1 MPELQARKRF
11 SPTDFQGVAQILV
24 YLGCKQRIRS
34 AVNDRI
40 ATESSYLRRRKG
52 LGKKVTVPLYAV
64 LSGVESNPDMKRI
77 AMAVLVILFG
87 LGGGTV
93 FGQTVRV
100 PFDFS
105 QSEIGI
111 DATVNGEPVYI
122 LLDTGVDP
130 SAIDLQRAEALH
142 LKIDRNAGGRAS
154 GFGNTGQ
161 PTAFPTTI
169 EGFAISGH
177 KFRNFEALA
186 SDLSALSGK
195 YGRRVDAFI
204 GYSFLQ
210 DEIILIDYPGRTL
223 HLLDRPSAATP
234 ATKSCR
240 IKWSAPMQLLKGE
253 NWPLIQLRLGDAV
266 ISATLDT
273 GSSGSI
279 TLYEGALDMPGVR
292 SALVQKGEVKSGGFR
307 GEEKFKE
314 YVFNKPVGFARFEL
328 PPGAAV
334 ALRNV
339 KGSSSNLANV
349 GNKLFASMG
358 LKMMLDY
365 RHRTMTFFG
374 DCR

>member
-1 MPELQARKRF
+1 
-11 SPTDFQGVAQILV
+11 
-24 YLGCKQRIRS
+24 
-34 AVNDRI
+34 
-40 ATESSYLRRRKG
+40 
-52 LGKKVTVPLYAV
+52 
-64 LSGVESNPDMKRI
+64 MKRI
-77 AMAVLVILFG
+77 AAAVLVILFG
-87 LGGGTV
+87 LGGGSV
-93 FGQTVRV
+93 FGQTLRI

-105 QSEIGI
+105 QSEISI
-111 DATVNGEPVYI
+111 DATVNGKPLYI

-142 LKIDRNAGGRAS
+142 LKIDRNAGGPVS
-154 GFGNTGQ
+154 GFGSSEQ

-169 EGFAISGH
+169 KGFAISGH
-177 KFRNFEALA
+177 KFASFDALA
-186 SDLSALSGK
+186 SDLSTVSAK

-210 DEIILIDYPGRTL
+210 DKIILIDYPMRSL
-223 HLLDRPSAATP
+223 YLLDRPSATTS

-240 IKWSAPMQLLKGE
+240 KKWRAPMQLLEGE
-253 NWPLIQLRLGDAV
+253 NWPLIPQLRLGEAV

-292 SALVQKGEVKSGGFR
+292 SALVQKGEVKSGGFQ

-328 PPGAAV
+328 LPGTAV
-334 ALRNV
+334 TLRNV
-339 KGSSSNLANV
+339 KGSPPNLANV
-349 GNKLFASMG
+349 GNKFFASLG